1 MKNNIERKESLND
14 LIEQIDELLESSEFS
29 ENSLG
34 EKHALIK
41 NLVSKKNIS
50 SLEIYWMIFIQ
61 PILQIFLS
69 HCQSKNV

>member
-29 ENSLG
+29 DNSSG

-41 NLVSKKNIS
+41 KS
-50 SLEIYWMIFIQ
+50 
-61 PILQIFLS
+61 
-69 HCQSKNV
+69 C

>member
-29 ENSLG
+29 ENSNENSVD

-50 SLEIYWMIFIQ
+50 
-61 PILQIFLS
+61 
-69 HCQSKNV
+69 

>member
-29 ENSLG
+29 ENSNDNLVD

-41 NLVSKKNIS
+41 NLVSKKI
-50 SLEIYWMIFIQ
+50 
-61 PILQIFLS
+61 
-69 HCQSKNV
+69 